1 MQSYQEKL
9 FYIANILNS
18 KFEIAPINE
27 AIIFKYECLQDVSS
41 LDCHYM
47 LKKLAQNYDVI
58 KIIKEEEDFARV
70 SKTDNFNARFLL
82 ELGKEFKA
90 LHNITADKNAPLLSL
105 SYNNKRQLLLNDI
118 FLLTTTRNNSI
129 NDRLL
134 SYLIKNPNKTV
145 SRQELEAKDVL
156 RVDKDEDK
164 DFYVF
169 LNDVNIKDDLK
180 KLFFEKDLSKHNLN
194 LKNPVYKEDLEK
206 QDMGY
211 IDLKKLFK

>member
-105 SYNNKRQLLLNDI
+105 SYNNKRHLLLNDI
-118 FLLTTTRNNSI
+118 FLLTKTRNNSI

-134 SYLIKNPNKTV
+134 SYLIKNPNETV
-145 SRQELEAKDVL
+145 SRQELEAEGVL
-156 RVDKDEDK
+156 IVDKDEDK

-169 LNDVNIKDDLK
+169 LNDVNIRNDLR
-180 KLFFEKDLSKHNLN
+180 KLFFGKDLSKHT
-194 LKNPVYKEDLEK
+194 
-206 QDMGY
+206 
-211 IDLKKLFK
+211 